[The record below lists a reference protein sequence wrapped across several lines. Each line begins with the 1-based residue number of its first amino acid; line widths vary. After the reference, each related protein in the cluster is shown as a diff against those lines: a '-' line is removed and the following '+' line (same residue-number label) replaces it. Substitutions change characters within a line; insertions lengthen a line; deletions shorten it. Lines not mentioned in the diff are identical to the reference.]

1 MSYDP
6 TKPLGRLNRRQLLK
20 SLAIAGAGGAAGLS
34 TFLSARRGYG
44 QEQPKPR
51 FLIVLAGAGG
61 ASMIDSFLAIRQSE
75 AGAAAPGIN
84 CFPDQEVV
92 SVPDSPFRAV
102 NLRRN
107 AVGAIPVPF
116 QSNQSNFV
124 TKHKN
129 DLMVVTQLGT
139 SVNHAIA
146 QKRAISGGG
155 SAWNGRTLQEAV
167 ANYYG
172 SGFPLPNVN
181 MANSGYLEPGVD
193 RSIHTWAFAEPVAQA
208 ALWPLSLDGSRGI
221 KDAPLKERIAKAR
234 ALRDG
239 KLEPESAFDRTFKE
253 SERLKL
259 WKEQRLAETN
269 LEAQD
274 LITKL
279 NVYPDLPPQIPLND
293 YGLSESPDGD
303 KVRLKFPDFA
313 TDPLEA
319 QAALAFLLIKNRVS
333 VTVTI
338 SPSFN
343 VLLDTRFPPKVV
355 NPPLAFDFSHQSHR
369 AAQAVMWGRLL
380 GVADRLIDLLK
391 AEEFEA
397 GQSYWD
403 RSMIYIASDFGRTKR
418 RPNNSD
424 DFGSSH
430 DLNNGFAILSPMANG
445 NKVLGGVDPTTA
457 LTYGFDPENPQGVPD
472 PAHNMSETQI
482 YAGILHAMGVDT
494 SGSGLPDMRAMR
506 KNA

>member
-1 MSYDP
+1 MANQQ
-6 TKPLGRLNRRQLLK
+6 KPLGRLNRRQLLK

-34 TFLSARRGYG
+34 TFLASRRGQAQSAG
-44 QEQPKPR
+44 EPR

-75 AGAAAPGIN
+75 AGPAAPGIN
-84 CFPDQEVV
+84 CFPDNEVI
-92 SVPDSPFRAV
+92 SVADSPFRAV

-129 DLMVVTQLGT
+129 DLMVVTQLCT
-139 SVNHAIA
+139 SVNHTIA
-146 QKRAISGGG
+146 QKRAITGGG

-167 ANYYG
+167 AAQYG
-172 SGFPLPNVN
+172 AGFALPNVN
-181 MANSGYLEPGVD
+181 MANGGYIEPGVD
-193 RSIHTWAFAEPVAQA
+193 RSIPVHAFAEPVAQA

-221 KDAPLKERIAKAR
+221 KDAPSRDRIAKAR
-234 ALRDG
+234 ALRND
-239 KLEPESAFDRTFKE
+239 KLEPESAFDRTFKR
-253 SERLKL
+253 SERLEL
-259 WKEQRLAETN
+259 WKEQRLAETT

-319 QAALAFLLIKNRVS
+319 QAALAFLLLKNRVS

-380 GVADRLIDLLK
+380 SIADRLIDLLK
-391 AEEFEA
+391 AEEYA
-397 GQSYWD
+397 NGQSFWD
-403 RSMIYIASDFGRTKR
+403 RSMIYIASDFGRTKKR
-418 RPNNSD
+418 NNGAD

-430 DLNNGFAILSPMANG
+430 DLNNGFAILSPLANG
-445 NKVLGGVDPTTA
+445 NKVLGGVDPTTG
-457 LTYGFDPENPQGVPD
+457 LTYGFNPEDPVGVPD
-472 PAHNMSETQI
+472 RNKQMSEIEI
-482 YAGILHAMGVDT
+482 YAGILHALGVDT